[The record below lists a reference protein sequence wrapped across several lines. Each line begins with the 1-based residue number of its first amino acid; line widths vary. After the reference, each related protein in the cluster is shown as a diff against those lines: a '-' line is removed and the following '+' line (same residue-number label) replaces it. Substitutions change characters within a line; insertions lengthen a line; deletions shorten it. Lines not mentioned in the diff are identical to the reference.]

1 MESGKQGWTEE
12 DKAWAIGG
20 SIVAVAGGIYWY
32 IKSKKA
38 SETEAVAGTDT
49 TYIDSAETAVAIDSG
64 SSQQSTSSTGTATT
78 TPVSTTRQPD
88 AVRWQVGQIMMA
100 NSKAGTKTYN
110 AKKMANGQYTSD
122 GTASKTFAIG
132 DKIGKIVWVGGY
144 SDGTFRYV
152 IEVDG
157 ILSNTLYWIA
167 DYRVI
172 TPVDGSKAI
181 STTKSTVAPATTTSL
196 NTTLMLKKGSK
207 GLEVRELQKR
217 LGFTGSNIDGDFGN
231 DTQTALYAQKKVY
244 QITLAAF
251 ATTNPLNFNLML
263 KKGSKSTEVIE
274 LQKRL
279 GFSGKDLDG
288 DFGSKTESALFA
300 MKAVKQTT
308 LNQFSYK

>member
-38 SETEAVAGTDT
+38 TETEAVAGTEA
-49 TYIDSAETAVAIDSG
+49 TYIDQAETTLELGTGSG
-64 SSQQSTSSTGTATT
+64 TSGQSNGTVTAT

-157 ILSNTLYWIA
+157 LLSNDLYWIA

-181 STTKSTVAPATTTSL
+181 ATTKSTVAPTTTSGL
-196 NTTLMLKKGSK
+196 NTTLILKKGSK
-207 GLEVRELQKR
+207 GKEVSELQKR
-217 LGFTGSNIDGDFGN
+217 LGIYVDGDFG
-231 DTQTALYAQKKVY
+231 DKTLKALYAQKKVY

-263 KKGSKSTEVIE
+263 KKGSKGAEVIE

-279 GFSGKDLDG
+279 GFSGEDLDG
-288 DFGSKTESALFA
+288 DFGVKTDSALFA

-308 LNQFSYK
+308 LNQFSYV

>member
-1 MESGKQGWTEE
+1 MESQKKGWTEE

-20 SIVAVAGGIYWY
+20 GIVAVAGGIYWY

-38 SETEAVAGTDT
+38 TEAVAGTEA
-49 TYIDSAETAVAIDSG
+49 TYIDSEQTAVAIDSG
-64 SSQQSTSSTGTATT
+64 SSTNSTSGTAT

-132 DKIGKIVWVGGY
+132 DKIGKIIWVGTY
-144 SDGTFRYV
+144 ADGTYRYV

-181 STTKSTVAPATTTSL
+181 LTTKSTVAPTTSL
-196 NTTLMLKKGSK
+196 NTTLILKKGSK

-263 KKGSKSTEVIE
+263 KKGSKSAEVIE